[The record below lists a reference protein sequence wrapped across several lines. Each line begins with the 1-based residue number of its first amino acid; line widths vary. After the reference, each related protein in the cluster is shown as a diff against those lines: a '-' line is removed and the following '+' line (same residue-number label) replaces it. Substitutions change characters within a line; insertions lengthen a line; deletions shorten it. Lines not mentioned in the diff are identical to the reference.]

1 MKGDQL
7 PDDDHIVRYV
17 KPSFI
22 LNETVTGD
30 AFELRNNQ
38 TGLSVNWLEII
49 KAVDSHSRLN
59 EIRRISRL
67 TLRRNGRFARL
78 NVGDTIHRVL
88 EHAIEIG
95 IVETPLDAT
104 EDFEADYSH
113 AEIQGLPI
121 TGSHESELIGDL
133 IAKGVIYPLYQGLNQ
148 PD

>member
-17 KPSFI
+17 KPSFL
-22 LNETVTGD
+22 LNEKVTG
-30 AFELRNNQ
+30 AVFELRNNE

-49 KAVDSHSRLN
+49 EAVDNHSRLN

-78 NVGDTIHRVL
+78 NVGNTIRRVL
-88 EHAIEIG
+88 EHALEIG

-104 EDFEADYSH
+104 EDLEADYSH
-113 AEIQGLPI
+113 AEILGLPI
-121 TGSHESELIGDL
+121 TGGHESELIGDM
-133 IAKGVIYPLYQGLNQ
+133 IAKGVKYPLYQGLNQ
-148 PD
+148 SD